1 MTTNE
6 KIARIRQLM
15 ARDQVQAVIIPSGDP
30 HMSEYFSEHWK
41 TRRFVSGFTGS
52 VGTYVITENASGL
65 WVDGRYYVQ
74 AEKQIA
80 DSEAVL
86 FRASEPDCPTFSQ
99 YLLDNLAPNS
109 VVGLNGKL
117 FSLSMMEQ
125 MQQLSLKR
133 NHPEHPSRLRQRHL
147 GRPPGGGVHP
157 CLLLR

>member
-1 MTTNE
+1 MQVTE
-6 KIARIRQLM
+6 KIAAFR
-15 ARDQVQAVIIPSGDP
+15 ARMKDENFAAVIVPTADS
-30 HMSEYFSEHWK
+30 HASEYIADYFK
-41 TRRFVSGFTGS
+41 TRQWLSGFTGS

-117 FSLSMMEQ
+117 FSLKKES
-125 MQQLSLKR
+125 
-133 NHPEHPSRLRQRHL
+133 P
-147 GRPPGGGVHP
+147 
-157 CLLLR
+157 

>member
-74 AEKQIA
+74 AERQIA

-99 YLLDNLAPNS
+99 YLLDNLAPVS
-109 VVGLNGKL
+109 YTHLVSDRGLE
-117 FSLSMMEQ
+117 FC
-125 MQQLSLKR
+125 R
-133 NHPEHPSRLRQRHL
+133 T
-147 GRPPGGGVHP
+147 GGSWEW
-157 CLLLR
+157 